1 MRSIFPEG
9 KEPYALSNPKEKL
22 HTIVSID
29 AINGRMV
36 ASIQN
41 VGIIQNLL
49 VEATKKAKD
58 MAGMDYDYNKIE

>member
-9 KEPYALSNPKEKL
+9 KEPYTLSNPKEKL
-22 HTIVSID
+22 HTLVSI
-29 AINGRMV
+29 ASINGRMV
-36 ASIQN
+36 SSIQN

-58 MAGMDYDYNKIE
+58 MAGIEYDYNKLD